1 MEAFKITE
9 TDLGAAQ
16 DTIADQIVEK
26 KPTTRSQKIWNDKP
40 MKKQYFWPLL
50 SILKKDILIKQKIK
64 LYSSF

>member
-26 KPTTRSQKIWNDKP
+26 KPTTRSQKTWNDKP
-40 MKKQYFWPLL
+40 RRN
-50 SILKKDILIKQKIK
+50 SIFDPFSRSWKKDILIKQKIK